1 MSGLRLGDIQRLPDV
16 IDMVQPPPLY
26 EEKDLEE
33 LRESIQLIIADF
45 VATNVRE
52 YMFADFE
59 ERVAEH
65 TRGPL
70 MLLYEHAFET
80 FKDINI
86 DDFISEGIY
95 IYTSL
100 VGIPRSR
107 ETSDV
112 APRRS
117 KREIGQRIKA
127 LRTMPQPAQKTPEWF
142 NFRWNRITASSAWRA
157 LDSQSSKNQLIL
169 SKCQPV
175 DKRKYSR
182 VNIGSATHHG
192 QKYEDLSKTIYEVQY
207 NTIVEEFGCIPDGK
221 GAPIAASP
229 DGINV
234 RRENPRFGR
243 LVEIK
248 NPVSRKI
255 TGCPKKEYWVQMQIQ
270 MYVLELYECDFL
282 ETSFKEYASEEE
294 FMADGDFSR
303 TAGGDRKGVIACFSS
318 RATPVYKYA
327 PLDLRQAAFEEW
339 LQNTIDN
346 SPGLTWVQNS
356 YWRLEKM
363 SCVLVP
369 YNAAWMDCVLPEFR
383 ALWDIVLEERKTGY
397 EHRRPKKKKRKKAN
411 AESQELQQGNV
422 VIKVRTESF
431 EVN

>member
-127 LRTMPQPAQKTPEWF
+127 LRTTF
-142 NFRWNRITASSAWRA
+142 GGTASRPARPGARWTARA
-157 LDSQSSKNQLIL
+157 ARTSS
-169 SKCQPV
+169 SYP
-175 DKRKYSR
+175 S
-182 VNIGSATHHG
+182 
-192 QKYEDLSKTIYEVQY
+192 
-207 NTIVEEFGCIPDGK
+207 
-221 GAPIAASP
+221 ASP
-229 DGINV
+229 SIRGSIRGLTSDQQHITGRNTRISLRPSTRCSIIPLSRSLDV
-234 RRENPRFGR
+234 FRTEKGR
-243 LVEIK
+243 L
-248 NPVSRKI
+248 
-255 TGCPKKEYWVQMQIQ
+255 
-270 MYVLELYECDFL
+270 
-282 ETSFKEYASEEE
+282 
-294 FMADGDFSR
+294 
-303 TAGGDRKGVIACFSS
+303 
-318 RATPVYKYA
+318 
-327 PLDLRQAAFEEW
+327 
-339 LQNTIDN
+339 
-346 SPGLTWVQNS
+346 
-356 YWRLEKM
+356 
-363 SCVLVP
+363 
-369 YNAAWMDCVLPEFR
+369 
-383 ALWDIVLEERKTGY
+383 
-397 EHRRPKKKKRKKAN
+397 
-411 AESQELQQGNV
+411 
-422 VIKVRTESF
+422 
-431 EVN
+431 